1 MDTTMI
7 VGLVVLGL
15 TAGTLASTLGVGGG
29 IIYIPALVAVFGF
42 SQIEAQGTSLAIILP
57 TAMLSTYVH
66 ARAKRVEWQVAIL
79 VGLVGVPFAI
89 LGAKTA
95 LSMDQDV
102 LQRVFAV
109 VLAIIAVRMFLRA
122 WKLLTRSSATLNG
135 GGDTTG

>member
-1 MDTTMI
+1 MDPALI

-29 IIYIPALVAVFGF
+29 IIYIPALVALFGF

-57 TAMLSTYVH
+57 TAILSTIVH
-66 ARAKRVEWQVAIL
+66 ARAKRIEWKVAAL
-79 VGLVGVPFAI
+79 VGIIGVPFAI

-95 LSMDQDV
+95 LAMDQDL

-109 VLAIIAVRMFLRA
+109 VLAIVAVRMGHRA
-122 WKLLTRSSATLNG
+122 WKLRPRDESPVVDRG
-135 GGDTTG
+135 

>member
-1 MDTTMI
+1 MDPATV

-29 IIYIPALVAVFGF
+29 IIYIPALVALFGF

-57 TAMLSTYVH
+57 TAILSTIVH
-66 ARAKRVEWQVAIL
+66 ARAKRIVWKVAVL
-79 VGLVGVPFAI
+79 VGIIGVPFAI

-95 LSMDQDV
+95 LAMDQDL

-109 VLAIIAVRMFLRA
+109 VLAMVAVRMGYRA
-122 WKLLTRSSATLNG
+122 WKLLPRGESPVVDRG
-135 GGDTTG
+135 

>member
-1 MDTTMI
+1 MDPSLV

-29 IIYIPALVAVFGF
+29 IIYIPALVALFGF

-57 TAMLSTYVH
+57 TAILSTIVH
-66 ARAKRVEWQVAIL
+66 ARAKRIEWKVAAL
-79 VGLVGVPFAI
+79 VGIIGVPFAI

-95 LSMDQDV
+95 LAMDQDL

-109 VLAIIAVRMFLRA
+109 VLAIVAVRMGYRA
-122 WKLLTRSSATLNG
+122 WKLRPGSESPVVDRG
-135 GGDTTG
+135 

>member
-1 MDTTMI
+1 MDPALI

-29 IIYIPALVAVFGF
+29 IIYIPALVALFGF

-57 TAMLSTYVH
+57 TAILSTIVH
-66 ARAKRVEWQVAIL
+66 ARAKRIEWKVAAL
-79 VGLVGVPFAI
+79 VGIIGVPFAI

-95 LSMDQDV
+95 LAMDQDL

-109 VLAIIAVRMFLRA
+109 VLAIVAVRMGHRA
-122 WKLLTRSSATLNG
+122 WKLRPRGESPVVDRG
-135 GGDTTG
+135 

>member
-1 MDTTMI
+1 MDPGLI

-29 IIYIPALVAVFGF
+29 IIYIPALVALFGF

-57 TAMLSTYVH
+57 TAILSTIVH
-66 ARAKRVEWQVAIL
+66 ARAKRIEWKVAAL
-79 VGLVGVPFAI
+79 VGIIGVPFAI

-95 LSMDQDV
+95 LAMDQDL

-109 VLAIIAVRMFLRA
+109 VLAIVAVRMGYRA
-122 WKLLTRSSATLNG
+122 WKLRPG
-135 GGDTTG
+135 GESPVVDRG

>member
-66 ARAKRVEWQVAIL
+66 ARAKRVEWKVAIL

-89 LGAKTA
+89 FGAKTA

-109 VLAIIAVRMFLRA
+109 VLAVIAVRMFLRA
-122 WKLLTRSSATLNG
+122 WKLLPRNSATLNG
-135 GGDTTG
+135 SGDTAG